1 MNMRLG
7 LLAATGL
14 LAAACAS
21 QPAATGSS
29 TGSSG
34 AVDLSPASTAT
45 IANLA
50 ANTTWVAE
58 ERLLPQNP
66 ILAMISAGGSV
77 DNAAG
82 FAVTCNPDNGSLT
95 GHLGRQPAELA
106 GQEATYRIRL
116 GTRADRIS
124 GKFEQDASS
133 GDMKFV
139 FPMESSALRQ
149 MSTLDTV
156 TILDANANPQW
167 AFVSDP
173 STQVEAKYIGTLS
186 GIDQATQD
194 FLIFCNP
201 K

>member
-1 MNMRLG
+1 MSIRLG
-7 LLAATGL
+7 LVAATGL

-21 QPAATGSS
+21 QPSSAPS

-34 AVDLSPASTAT
+34 GAVALTPAATAA
-45 IANLA
+45 IANMA
-50 ANTTWVAE
+50 ATTTWVSE
-58 ERLLPQNP
+58 ERLLPQDP
-66 ILAMISAGGSV
+66 ILAMVQAGG
-77 DNAAG
+77 NAESPAG

-95 GHLGRQPAELA
+95 GHLGMQPAGMV

-116 GTRADRIS
+116 GGRADRIN
-124 GKFEQDASS
+124 GTFEADAN
-133 GDMKFV
+133 GETKFV

-156 TILDANANPQW
+156 TILDANAEPQW
-167 AFVSDP
+167 AFVSNP
-173 STQVEAKYIGTLS
+173 STQISAKYIGTLA

-194 FLIFCNP
+194 FLVFCNP

>member
-1 MNMRLG
+1 MSMRLG

-14 LAAACAS
+14 MAAACAS
-21 QPAATGSS
+21 QPATSTS
-29 TGSSG
+29 TGGSASG
-34 AVDLSPASTAT
+34 AVALTPAATAAIANVAAST
-45 IANLA
+45 
-50 ANTTWVAE
+50 TWMSE
-58 ERLLPQNP
+58 ERLLPQDP
-66 ILAMISAGGSV
+66 ILAMVASGGSV
-77 DNAAG
+77 DSPAG

-95 GHLGRQPAELA
+95 GHLGMQPTSMT

-116 GTRADRIS
+116 GGRADRIS
-124 GKFEQDASS
+124 GKFETDAS
-133 GDMKFV
+133 GDTKFV

-156 TILDANANPQW
+156 TILDANADPQW

-173 STQVEAKYIGTLS
+173 STPVSAKYIGTLA

-194 FLIFCNP
+194 FLVFCNP